1 MTPKKGISA
10 EDIHRCFRSIGDLS
24 CSGFGS
30 VWQIA
35 GVHGGGSPIM
45 ETIAILAN
53 YNLKEKAEIAKY
65 LEGIERTGEDKSELF
80 SG

>member
-1 MTPKKGISA
+1 
-10 EDIHRCFRSIGDLS
+10 
-24 CSGFGS
+24 
-30 VWQIA
+30 
-35 GVHGGGSPIM
+35 M

-65 LEGIERTGEDKSELF
+65 LAGIERTGEDQSELF